1 MADPRIPADDLG
13 VVRDLIKEILRRL
26 DELEKPTGTQLSR
39 IVEEVRSLVADL
51 DVRVQDYITLYSYT
65 RAQIDSLS
73 WLGVLPPG
81 KGGTGTTNAALNT
94 FTSGGPW
101 NMVYSKTS
109 SGELGH
115 APSLR
120 ELKQDIRSAFF
131 GEESLDPLALLDFPV
146 LTYRFKD
153 DVADRGDDAISQYG
167 LIAEDL
173 EDAGFEPL
181 LIRDADGNL
190 FGIAYDRIWMM
201 HHEILRA
208 QQAHI
213 DDLSR
218 RVADLEGGQD
228 GSV

>member
-39 IVEEVRSLVADL
+39 IVEEVRSLVDSL
-51 DVRVQDYITLYSYT
+51 DERVQEYITTYSMT
-65 RAQIDSLS
+65 RAEIIGLA
-73 WLGVLPPG
+73 WLGVLQPG
-81 KGGTGTTNAALNT
+81 KGGTGTSNASGNI

-101 NMVYSKTS
+101 YAVYVKTN
-109 SGELGH
+109 GEMGH

-120 ELKQDIRSAFF
+120 ALKRDIRVAFF
-131 GEESLDPLALLDFPV
+131 GTADPDPMSFLEFPV
-146 LTYRFKD
+146 MKYRFKD
-153 DVADRGDDAISQYG
+153 DVDERGDEAIAQYG

-173 EDAGFEPL
+173 EAAGLEPL
-181 LIRDADGNL
+181 LIRDEEGNL

-218 RVADLEGGQD
+218 RIADLEGGQH

>member
-51 DVRVQDYITLYSYT
+51 DTRVQDYITLYSYT
-65 RAQIDSLS
+65 RAEIISLA

-81 KGGTGTTNAALNT
+81 KGGTGTTNAANNI

-101 NMVYSKTS
+101 NVIYGKTAT
-109 SGELGH
+109 GELGH

-120 ELKQDIRSAFF
+120 ELKRDIRSAFF
-131 GEESLDPLALLDFPV
+131 GEGALDPLALLDFPV

-153 DVADRGDDAISQYG
+153 DVADRGDDAIPQYG

-201 HHEILRA
+201 HHEIMRA
-208 QQAHI
+208 QQARI
-213 DDLSR
+213 DM
-218 RVADLEGGQD
+218 LEQRIAALEERGT
-228 GSV
+228 

>member
-1 MADPRIPADDLG
+1 MVRIPDDESFGVMKRDRAEMSRRVDDLERTDGSQIIG
-13 VVRDLIKEILRRL
+13 VWERIKA
-26 DELEKPTGTQLSR
+26 
-39 IVEEVRSLVADL
+39 LVAGIDAT
-51 DVRVQDYITLYSYT
+51 VQAAIAAYSYT
-65 RAQIDSLS
+65 RAQIESLS

-81 KGGTGTTNAALNT
+81 KGGTGTTNAANNI

-101 NMVYSKTS
+101 NVIYGKTAT
-109 SGELGH
+109 GELGH

-120 ELKQDIRSAFF
+120 ELKRDIRAAFF
-131 GEESLDPLALLDFPV
+131 GEGTLDPLALLDFPV

-153 DVADRGDDAISQYG
+153 DVADRGDDAIPQYG

-218 RVADLEGGQD
+218 RVADLEGGQH

>member
-39 IVEEVRSLVADL
+39 IVEEVRSLVDSL
-51 DVRVQDYITLYSYT
+51 DARVQEYITTYSMT
-65 RAQIDSLS
+65 RAEIIGLA
-73 WLGVLPPG
+73 WLGVLQPG
-81 KGGTGTTNAALNT
+81 KGGTGTSNASGNI

-101 NMVYSKTS
+101 YAVYVKTN
-109 SGELGH
+109 GEMGH

-120 ELKQDIRSAFF
+120 ALKRDIRVAFF
-131 GEESLDPLALLDFPV
+131 GTADPDPMSFLEFPV
-146 LTYRFKD
+146 MKYRFKD
-153 DVADRGDDAISQYG
+153 DVDEHGDEAIAQYG

-173 EDAGFEPL
+173 EAAGLEPL
-181 LIRDADGNL
+181 LIRDEEGNL

-208 QQAHI
+208 QQARI
-213 DDLSR
+213 DM
-218 RVADLEGGQD
+218 LEQRIAALEERGN
-228 GSV
+228 